1 MILSRAIYPIS
12 RLFGRTNTVTLA
24 ETMLDNHIEFCYNG
38 SIESDRRAYMIQQTM
53 ARMERVEAL
62 LADTKSVWAQRHW
75 TQVLKYFQRRL
86 RDMDQQ

>member
-12 RLFGRTNTVTLA
+12 RLFGRTNTATLA
-24 ETMLDNHIEFCYNG
+24 ETMLDNHIEFCYTG
-38 SIESDRRAYMIQQTM
+38 SIESDRRAYMIQQTID
-53 ARMERVEAL
+53 RMERVEAL
-62 LADTKSVWAQRHW
+62 LADTKSAWAQQHW

>member
-12 RLFGRTNTVTLA
+12 RLFGRTNTATLA

-53 ARMERVEAL
+53 DRMERVEAL
-62 LADTKSVWAQRHW
+62 LAEAKSAWAQRHW
-75 TQVLKYFQRRL
+75 DQVLKYFQRRL